1 MFVRT
6 GGTWAQQ
13 ARLSASDP
21 AEFGRLGSSVALS
34 GDTAVVGALTSEAGR
49 YSESAY
55 VFVRTGG
62 TWGQQAKLVAID
74 ATSLDQLGV
83 SVSVSGDTA
92 VAGAPYDGDD
102 DGDGDGTQSGSA
114 YVFVP
119 GTAGPSVTVNQAAGQ
134 ADPTATSPI
143 RFDVVFSEPVT
154 GFDAADVI
162 LSGTAA
168 GPLTATVTGSG
179 ATYTVTVSGMTSRGT
194 VIATIRAGAA
204 TDPATD
210 PSFASTSSDNTVT
223 YTTPVTPAAINL
235 ACTPGTTAGGA
246 PTMSCTASS
255 ADGAVPLHF
264 ARVNDLTPGIQ
275 LRRRQPGTRR
285 PSGWRPTV
293 RSP

>member
-1 MFVRT
+1 M
-6 GGTWAQQ
+6 
-13 ARLSASDP
+13 
-21 AEFGRLGSSVALS
+21 
-34 GDTAVVGALTSEAGR
+34 
-49 YSESAY
+49 
-55 VFVRTGG
+55 
-62 TWGQQAKLVAID
+62 
-74 ATSLDQLGV
+74 
-83 SVSVSGDTA
+83 
-92 VAGAPYDGDD
+92 
-102 DGDGDGTQSGSA
+102 
-114 YVFVP
+114 
-119 GTAGPSVTVNQAAGQ
+119 TVNQAAGQ

-264 ARVNDLTPGIQ
+264 ARVNDLTTGSSFVAGSREQDDLQGGGQRCGHRDQRRLTTCACEVFKWPVAGAARMSAWSGIF
-275 LRRRQPGTRR
+275 GA
-285 PSGWRPTV
+285 
-293 RSP
+293 